1 MKIAEINSVCFG
13 STGTIMHGVAQKA
26 IENGHEVKCFVP
38 NTKSNAEKR
47 KQDVLFGNF
56 YLRNFSRQI
65 AYRTGFHNFLFLNST
80 LSLLSKLEK
89 FNPDIIHL
97 HNLHENFINIPI
109 LFGYL
114 GRKNIRVIWTL
125 HDCWSFTGH
134 CPYYDAAKCKKWMTQ
149 CRECPIYKEYPVC
162 LVDDSY
168 QMYITKRKFFNK
180 LSDLTLVPVSYW
192 LEGELRKSYLRNND
206 IVTIH
211 NGINLDVFKPNSNYS
226 IVKKYKLDNEK
237 YVLGV
242 AGFWTERKGLK
253 DFIKLSGML
262 PSKVKLVLV
271 GLGNDQIQ
279 NLPRNIIGIQQ
290 TDSQTELAALYTSA
304 ELYLNLTYEDN
315 YPTTNMEAMACG
327 TPVLTYRTGGS
338 IEAVSDRT
346 GWIVN
351 QGDLASVIEIINK
364 LSGFGKASMQSD
376 CLDRSAKDFDMHK
389 QYEKYLELFE
399 K

>member
-13 STGTIMHGVAQKA
+13 STGTIMHEVAKKA
-26 IENGHEVKCFVP
+26 IDSGYEVKCFVP
-38 NTKSNAEKR
+38 NTKSNAEKM

-56 YLRNFSRQI
+56 YLRNVSRQI
-65 AYRTGFHNFLFLNST
+65 AIRTGFHNFLFVNST
-80 LSLLSKLEK
+80 LALLSKLEK

-134 CPYYDAAKCKKWMTQ
+134 CPYYDAANCKKWMTQ
-149 CRECPIYKEYPVC
+149 CHDCPKYKEYPVC
-162 LVDDSY
+162 MVDDSY
-168 QMYITKRKFFNK
+168 WMYNTKRKYFNK
-180 LSDLTLVPVSYW
+180 LNNLTMVPVSYW
-192 LEGELRKSYLRNND
+192 LEGELRQSFFKNNE

-211 NGINLDVFKPNSNYS
+211 NGINIDVFKPTFNHL
-226 IVKKYKLDNEK
+226 ILKKFKLDNEK

-253 DFIKLSGML
+253 DFIQLSEML
-262 PSKVKLVLV
+262 PSGMKLVLV
-271 GLGNDQIQ
+271 GLGKEQIQ
-279 NLPRNIIGIQQ
+279 TLSSNVIGIPK
-290 TDSQTELAALYTSA
+290 TDSQTELAAIYSSA

-315 YPTTNMEAMACG
+315 YPTTNLEAMACG

-338 IEAVSDRT
+338 VEAVSEKT
-346 GWIVN
+346 GWIVE
-351 QGDLASVIEIINK
+351 QGDLASVVEIINK
-364 LSGFGKASMQSD
+364 LSCSGKGCMQPE
-376 CLDRSAKDFDMHK
+376 CIDRAAKDFDMHK
-389 QYEKYLELFE
+389 QYKEYLKLFE